1 MSRPESLF
9 FCDRQLSYTEVA
21 NFTCRAENEVEI
33 ISSKQYSKNSRY
45 KTHRWQLNS
54 CSNSNSCTWYFWCN
68 VKVGVGLAQIEVTGD
83 LMILINKILRFSQ
96 EFLVIDLEFCVVS
109 FPYEKISFISHQE
122 MSRNNFAHD
131 LKGREVYHFA
141 WFVSCKVKS
150 LIKDGFPSKFISC
163 PGISQPPII
172 TSPASSRY
180 QVLHIFLELRYCLQ
194 KYHLPCLPKKGNW
207 LIYLSISSPNLSPLQ
222 SRL

>member
-1 MSRPESLF
+1 MVFKKIIFQNR
-9 FCDRQLSYTEVA
+9 YVA
-21 NFTCRAENEVEI
+21 LETPPPFMANTILNFHFD
-33 ISSKQYSKNSRY
+33 Y
-45 KTHRWQLNS
+45 LNPS
-54 CSNSNSCTWYFWCN
+54 
-68 VKVGVGLAQIEVTGD
+68 
-83 LMILINKILRFSQ
+83 LRFSQ
-96 EFLVIDLEFCVVS
+96 EFLVILIDLEFCVVS

-141 WFVSCKVKS
+141 WFFCCKVKS

-180 QVLHIFLELRYCLQ
+180 QVLHIFLELRYYLQ
-194 KYHLPCLPKKGNW
+194 KNHLPCLSEKGNCK
-207 LIYLSISSPNLSPLQ
+207 N
-222 SRL
+222 

>member
-1 MSRPESLF
+1 MWQAAFLHR
-9 FCDRQLSYTEVA
+9 
-21 NFTCRAENEVEI
+21 
-33 ISSKQYSKNSRY
+33 SSKLHLQGRKWGRDHFFYTNLYSKNSRY

-54 CSNSNSCTWYFWCN
+54 CSNSNSCTWYFRCN
-68 VKVGVGLAQIEVTGD
+68 VKVGVGLAQIEVTGN
-83 LMILINKILRFSQ
+83 LILINKILKFSQ

-141 WFVSCKVKS
+141 WFFSCKVKS

-180 QVLHIFLELRYCLQ
+180 QVLY
-194 KYHLPCLPKKGNW
+194 N
-207 LIYLSISSPNLSPLQ
+207 
-222 SRL
+222 

>member
-1 MSRPESLF
+1 MRLRSFL
-9 FCDRQLSYTEVA
+9 
-21 NFTCRAENEVEI
+21 
-33 ISSKQYSKNSRY
+33 
-45 KTHRWQLNS
+45 LNS
-54 CSNSNSCTWYFWCN
+54 TQRTLDIKLTADNWIHVQIQIRVLDFFWCN

-96 EFLVIDLEFCVVS
+96 EFLVILIDLEFCVVS

-141 WFVSCKVKS
+141 WFFCFKVKS

-194 KYHLPCLPKKGNW
+194 KYHLPCLSEKRKLQK